1 MVNKK
6 HPIPLLVPLF
16 EKLFPKKVLDLIKI
30 N

>member
-6 HPIPLLVPLF
+6 HPFPLLMLVF